1 MNDNKPITILVWIIQ
16 HVIEMTKSIMP
27 NAPFSWLGHYNFLKL
42 EQMSFLIRVYTNHG
56 HAFKALNN
64 HVFYEIIYDETTFRK

>member
-1 MNDNKPITILVWIIQ
+1 
-16 HVIEMTKSIMP
+16 MP